1 MKKSEFYKRT
11 IGGEKNM
18 FTCARPC
25 CIDVLLFSIGSINKR
40 FATDLSLFE
49 TDIHRYKQS
58 RVTVRYYII
67 LDRQRSKDSIPPQ
80 VLVNPPPP
88 SLYPSA
94 PMIICFAYKISNL
107 GVFQK

>member
-1 MKKSEFYKRT
+1 
-11 IGGEKNM
+11 M

-80 VLVNPPPP
+80 VLVNPPSPFVI
-88 SLYPSA
+88 SLCSDDN
-94 PMIICFAYKISNL
+94 MFCL
-107 GVFQK
+107 